1 MGRLNNDTRLK
12 GKGMDKKAV
21 SKNNHYF
28 LKELE
33 TLSADA
39 LKHLQFEK
47 TRQTLERAYHKSDF
61 YRQRFDEAGVKPE
74 DFKDLEDIRRF
85 PFIDKQDLIKDQ
97 ERHPPFG
104 SRVCVDSQKIRRVN
118 LTSGTSGMGQ
128 EVHCHEEASIRA
140 ANESTAC
147 HFAAISLKPGDLSAV
162 LYPLGTMTGGMLSYE
177 ALRLFGATPLALAV
191 FNTGQKI
198 DIMKRFD
205 VHHILTTPAYLSR
218 ITAICLEQ
226 GLNPGKTFS
235 RLKGITVSTE
245 PFPVAWALKMEEIWQ
260 TVIHDIYGSTQ
271 LNLNYAVTCKYGA
284 VPDGNLGVYHLA
296 DYFALV
302 EVLDK
307 DTDQPVDYGE
317 WGEPVVTTF
326 SRQAMPLVR
335 FRSNDRVRMLPPD
348 LCDCGRTSRAL
359 WEVGSVSRFDDMIKI
374 KATNVWPQTVDE
386 AVFSFDEIEEY
397 NGRVYIDQNGQEIAR
412 ISLEFK
418 KTAPD
423 DSAKTAILHQL
434 AAKIKEMTQ
443 VSMVCE
449 EVPYGTLPRFEY
461 KVRRWT
467 DARIEGLDRIK
478 YIEKE

>member
-1 MGRLNNDTRLK
+1 MNKKSVTND
-12 GKGMDKKAV
+12 
-21 SKNNHYF
+21 NHYF

-33 TLSADA
+33 TLSPDA
-39 LKHLQFEK
+39 LKSLQFEK
-47 TRQTLERAYHKSDF
+47 TKQTLERAYHKSDF
-61 YRQRFDEAGVKPE
+61 YRQRFDKAGVKPD
-74 DFKDLEDIRRF
+74 DFKTLDDIARF

-97 ERHPPFG
+97 EKHPPFG
-104 SRVCVDSQKIRRVN
+104 SRVCVGPQEIRRVN

-128 EVHCHEEASIRA
+128 EVHCHEEDSIRA

-147 HFAAISLKPGDLSAV
+147 HFAAIGLERGDLSAV
-162 LYPLGTMTGGMLSYE
+162 LYPLGTMTGGILSYE
-177 ALRLFGATPLALAV
+177 ALRIFGATPLALAV
-191 FNTGQKI
+191 FNTQQKI

-226 GLNPGKTFS
+226 GLNPAETFS
-235 RLKGITVSTE
+235 RLKGITLSTE
-245 PFPVAWALKMEEIWQ
+245 PFPVSWALKMEDVWG
-260 TVIHDIYGSTQ
+260 TVIHDIFGSTQ
-271 LNLNYAVTCKYGA
+271 LNLNYAITCKYGA
-284 VPDGNLGVYHLA
+284 VPDGQFGAYHLA

-307 DTDQPVDYGE
+307 DTDQPVAYGE

-326 SRQAMPLVR
+326 SRRAMPLVR
-335 FRSNDRVRMLPPD
+335 FRSNDRVRLLPPG

-359 WEVGSVSRFDDMIKI
+359 WEVGTVSRYDDMIKI
-374 KATNVWPQTVDE
+374 KATNIWPQTVDE

-397 NGRVYIDQNGQEIAR
+397 NGRVSIEKNGQEVAR

-418 KTAPD
+418 KTALD
-423 DSAKTAILHQL
+423 DTAKEAILKQL
-434 AAKIKEMTQ
+434 GTKIKETTQ
-443 VSMVCE
+443 VSMALE

-467 DARIEGLDRIK
+467 DERIEGLERIK

>member
-1 MGRLNNDTRLK
+1 
-12 GKGMDKKAV
+12 MDKKAV
-21 SKNNHYF
+21 TEDNHYF

-33 TLSADA
+33 LLPGDA
-39 LKHLQFEK
+39 LKNLQFEK
-47 TRQTLERAYHKSDF
+47 TKQTLERAYQKSDF
-61 YRQRFDEAGVKPE
+61 YRRRFDKAGVKPD
-74 DFKDLEDIRRF
+74 DFKTLEDIARF

-97 ERHPPFG
+97 KQHPPYG
-104 SRVCVDSQKIRRVN
+104 SRVCVGPQKIRRVN

-128 EVHCHEEASIRA
+128 EVHCHEEESIRA

-147 HFAAISLKPGDLSAV
+147 HFAALGLEPGDLSAV

-177 ALRLFGATPLALAV
+177 ALRVFGTTPLALAV
-191 FNTGQKI
+191 FNTNQKI

-218 ITAICLEQ
+218 ITTICLVQ
-226 GLNPGKTFS
+226 GLNPRETFS
-235 RLKGITVSTE
+235 QLKGITVSTE
-245 PFPVAWALKMEEIWQ
+245 PFPVAWALKMEDIWG

-271 LNLNYAVTCKYGA
+271 LNLNYAITCKYGA
-284 VPDGNLGVYHLA
+284 VPDGQFGYYHLA

-307 DTDQPVDYGE
+307 DTDQPVAHGE

-335 FRSNDRVRMLPPD
+335 FRSNDRVRLLPPD
-348 LCDCGRTSRAL
+348 LCDCGRTSKAL
-359 WEVGSVSRFDDMIKI
+359 WEVGTVSRYDDMIKI

-386 AVFSFDEIEEY
+386 AVFSFDEIDEY
-397 NGRVYIDQNGQEIAR
+397 NGRVFIDENGQEVAR
-412 ISLEFK
+412 VSLEFK
-418 KTAPD
+418 KTALD
-423 DSAKTAILHQL
+423 DAAKASILSRL
-434 AAKIKEMTQ
+434 GAKIKEMTQ
-443 VSMVCE
+443 VSMALE

-467 DARIEGLDRIK
+467 DERIEGLDRIK
-478 YIEKE
+478 YIEKK

>member
-1 MGRLNNDTRLK
+1 
-12 GKGMDKKAV
+12 MDKKAV
-21 SKNNHYF
+21 TKDNHYV

-33 TLSADA
+33 TLSSDE
-39 LKHLQFEK
+39 LKKLQFEK
-47 TRQTLERAYHKSDF
+47 TQQTLEQAYHKSDF
-61 YRQRFDEAGVKPE
+61 YRQRFDQAEVKPE
-74 DFKDLEDIRRF
+74 DFKTLEDIRRF
-85 PFIDKQDLIKDQ
+85 PSIDKQDLIKDQ
-97 ERHPPFG
+97 EKHPPFG
-104 SRVCVDSQKIRRVN
+104 SRVCVEPQEIRRVN

-128 EVHCHEEASIRA
+128 EVHCHDEESIRA
-140 ANESTAC
+140 ANLSTAC
-147 HFAAISLKPGDLSAV
+147 HFAAIGLVPGDLSAI

-177 ALRLFGATPLALAV
+177 ALRVFGATPLALAV

-226 GLNPGKTFS
+226 GLNPAKTFS

-245 PFPVAWALKMEEIWQ
+245 PFPVTWALKMEDIWK

-271 LNLNYAVTCKYGA
+271 LNLNYAITCKFGA
-284 VPDGNLGVYHLA
+284 VPDGQLGVYHLA
-296 DYFALV
+296 DYLALV

-307 DTDQPVDYGE
+307 DTDEPVDYGE

-335 FRSNDRVRMLPPD
+335 FRSNDRVRLLPPD
-348 LCDCGRTSRAL
+348 LCDCGRTSKAL
-359 WEVGSVSRFDDMIKI
+359 WEVGTISRFDDMIKI

-397 NGRVYIDQNGQEIAR
+397 NGRVFIDENGQEVAQV
-412 ISLEFK
+412 SLEFK
-418 KTAPD
+418 KAAMD
-423 DSAKTAILHQL
+423 DSAKGELLHRL
-434 AAKIKEMTQ
+434 TNKIKGMTQ
-443 VSMVCE
+443 VSMALE

-467 DARIEGLDRIK
+467 DERIEGLERIQ
-478 YIEKE
+478 YIAKE

>member
-1 MGRLNNDTRLK
+1 
-12 GKGMDKKAV
+12 MDKKAV
-21 SKNNHYF
+21 TKDNHYF

-33 TLSADA
+33 TLSRDA
-39 LKHLQFEK
+39 LKNLQFEK
-47 TRQTLERAYHKSDF
+47 TKQTLERAYHKSDF
-61 YRQRFDEAGVKPE
+61 YRQRFDEAGVNPD
-74 DFKDLEDIRRF
+74 DFKALEDIARF

-97 ERHPPFG
+97 EANPPFG
-104 SRVCVDSQKIRRVN
+104 SRVCVGPQKIRRVN

-128 EVHCHEEASIRA
+128 EVHCHEEESIRA

-147 HFAAISLKPGDLSAV
+147 HFAAIGLEPGDLSAV

-218 ITAICLEQ
+218 ITSICLEQ
-226 GLNPGKTFS
+226 GLNPAETFS

-245 PFPVAWALKMEEIWQ
+245 PFPVAWALKMEDIWDAA
-260 TVIHDIYGSTQ
+260 IHDIYGSTQ
-271 LNLNYAVTCKYGA
+271 LNLNYAITCKYGA
-284 VPDGNLGVYHLA
+284 VPDGQFGAYHLA

-307 DTDQPVDYGE
+307 DTDQPVAHGQ

-335 FRSNDRVRMLPPD
+335 FRSNDRVRLLPPD

-359 WEVGSVSRFDDMIKI
+359 WEVGTVSRYDDMLKI

-397 NGRVYIDQNGQEIAR
+397 NGRVFIDENGQEVAKV
-412 ISLEFK
+412 SLEFK
-418 KTAPD
+418 QTALD
-423 DSAKTAILHQL
+423 DSAKAAILL
-434 AAKIKEMTQ
+434 RLGVKIKEMTQ
-443 VSMVCE
+443 VSMALE
-449 EVPYGTLPRFEY
+449 EVTYDTLPRFEY

-467 DARIEGLDRIK
+467 DERLEGLERIK

>member
-1 MGRLNNDTRLK
+1 MK
-12 GKGMDKKAV
+12 KKAV
-21 SKNNHYF
+21 TKDNHYF

-33 TLSADA
+33 TLSLDA
-39 LKHLQFEK
+39 LKNLQFEK
-47 TRQTLERAYHKSDF
+47 TKQTLERAYHKSDF
-61 YRQRFDEAGVKPE
+61 YRRRFDESGVKPD
-74 DFKDLEDIRRF
+74 DFKTLEDIARF

-97 ERHPPFG
+97 EQQPPFG
-104 SRVCVDSQKIRRVN
+104 SRLCVKPQNIHRVN

-128 EVHCHEEASIRA
+128 EVHCHEEESIRA
-140 ANESTAC
+140 ANESTAY
-147 HFAAISLKPGDLSAV
+147 HFAAIGLEPGDLSAV

-205 VHHILTTPAYLSR
+205 VRHILTTPAYLSR
-218 ITAICLEQ
+218 ITSTCLEQ
-226 GLNPGKTFS
+226 GLNPRKTFS

-245 PFPVAWALKMEEIWQ
+245 PFPVAWALKMEDMWG

-271 LNLNYAVTCKYGA
+271 LNLNYAITCKYGA
-284 VPDGNLGVYHLA
+284 VPDGHFGIYHLA
-296 DYFALV
+296 DCFALV

-307 DTDQPVDYGE
+307 DTDQPVAYGE
-317 WGEPVVTTF
+317 WGEPVITTF

-335 FRSNDRVRMLPPD
+335 FRSNDRVRLLPPD

-359 WEVGSVSRFDDMIKI
+359 WEVGTVSRYDDMIKI

-397 NGRVYIDQNGQEIAR
+397 NGRVFIDENGQEVAR
-412 ISLEFK
+412 VSLEFK
-418 KTAPD
+418 KTALD
-423 DSAKTAILHQL
+423 DSAKAAILQRL

-443 VSMVCE
+443 VSMALE
-449 EVPYGTLPRFEY
+449 EVPYDTLPRFEY

-467 DARIEGLDRIK
+467 DERIEGLDRIK

>member
-1 MGRLNNDTRLK
+1 
-12 GKGMDKKAV
+12 MDKKAV
-21 SKNNHYF
+21 TKDNHYF

-33 TLSADA
+33 TLSIDA
-39 LKHLQFEK
+39 LKNLQFEK
-47 TRQTLERAYHKSDF
+47 TKQTLERAYQNSDF
-61 YRQRFDEAGVKPE
+61 YRQRFDDAGVKPD
-74 DFKDLEDIRRF
+74 DFKTLEDIARF
-85 PFIDKQDLIKDQ
+85 PLIDKQDLIKDQ
-97 ERHPPFG
+97 EQHPPFG
-104 SRVCVDSQKIRRVN
+104 NRVCVGPQKIRRVN

-128 EVHCHEEASIRA
+128 EVHCHGEESIRA

-147 HFAAISLKPGDLSAV
+147 HFAAIGLEPGDLSAV

-177 ALRLFGATPLALAV
+177 ALRVFGATPLALAV
-191 FNTGQKI
+191 FNTSQKI

-218 ITAICLEQ
+218 ITSICLEQ
-226 GLNPGKTFS
+226 GLNPKKTFS

-245 PFPVAWALKMEEIWQ
+245 PFPVAWALKMEDIWG

-271 LNLNYAVTCKYGA
+271 LNLNYAITCKYGA
-284 VPDGNLGVYHLA
+284 VPDGQFGYYHLA

-307 DTDQPVDYGE
+307 DTDQPVAHGE

-335 FRSNDRVRMLPPD
+335 FRSNDRVRLLPPD

-359 WEVGSVSRFDDMIKI
+359 WEVGTVSRYDDMIKI

-386 AVFSFDEIEEY
+386 AVFSFDEIDEY
-397 NGRVYIDQNGQEIAR
+397 NGRVIIDENGQEVAR
-412 ISLEFK
+412 VSLEFK
-418 KTAPD
+418 KTGLD
-423 DSAKTAILHQL
+423 DSAKAAILRRL
-434 AAKIKEMTQ
+434 GAKIKEMTQ
-443 VSMVCE
+443 VSMALE

-467 DARIEGLDRIK
+467 DERIEGLERIK